1 VRAALG
7 AAMLLVVLLGGSP
20 AAAAAQQAPLIA
32 AAGDISCTPPNPDY
46 NNGFGIPT
54 ACQQRATSDLLSLHE
69 WAAVL
74 PLGDLT
80 YDDKAAPAGLQSSYE
95 PTWGRWKL
103 ASHPVIGNH
112 DYDDGLGG
120 KSYWDYWNGVGVARG
135 RAGTRGRGWYAYDV
149 GSWRLIALN
158 SNCRR
163 VRCNWDSAQVRFL
176 RHELDRRSGQCVL
189 AYFHHPRFSSGVYE
203 ETDVEP
209 GGTEKT
215 VRLAGIWKALYR
227 GGADVVINGHD
238 HLYERFAPQTPGG
251 LLSKQPG
258 VAQFTVGTGGYS
270 LHPFGDLAPNSRF
283 RQNTSFGILA
293 MRLYPDRYAWNFMAV
308 PDGHSLDSG
317 SRPCHRELPKPK
329 HHHHR
334 RHHNGRSAR
343 AAALSR
349 DG

>member
-1 VRAALG
+1 MGTIRQPGSATLLRAAL
-7 AAMLLVVLLGGSP
+7 AAASLLALLGTIP
-20 AAAAAQQAPLIA
+20 ADAAAQQGQLIA
-32 AAGDISCTPPNPDY
+32 AAGDISCTPPNPEY
-46 NNGFGIPT
+46 NNGIGISSE
-54 ACQQRATSDLLSLHE
+54 CQQLATSDLLNLHE

-80 YDDKAAPAGLQSSYE
+80 YDDGAALEGFESSYE
-95 PTWGRWKL
+95 PTWGRWRL

-112 DYDDGLGG
+112 EYDDRLGADG
-120 KSYWDYWNGVGVARG
+120 YWDYWNGFGNGQG
-135 RAGTRGRGWYAYDV
+135 RAGTRRRGWYAYNV

-158 SNCRR
+158 SNCDR

-176 RHELDRRSGQCVL
+176 RHELERHSEQCVL

-203 ETDVEP
+203 ERVP
-209 GGTEKT
+209 
-215 VRLAGIWKALYR
+215 LAGIWKALFR
-227 GGADVVINGHD
+227 GGADVALNGHD

-251 LLSKQPG
+251 LLNKQRG
-258 VAQFTVGTGGYS
+258 VTQFTVGTGGYF
-270 LHPFGDLAPNSRF
+270 LFPLGDPAPNSRF
-283 RQNTSFGILA
+283 RQNLSFGILA

-317 SRPCHRELPKPK
+317 SRRCHRELPKPK
-329 HHHHR
+329 HHHHKG
-334 RHHNGRSAR
+334 HAAR